1 VALARSLMRSDA
13 DLLILDEPS
22 SGLDAEAESR
32 IHASLARVR
41 QGRTGLLISHR
52 LSTLRAADR
61 ILVLANGRIIESGS
75 HDELMAAGGDYARL
89 FTLQASG
96 YQLAPS

>member
-1 VALARSLMRSDA
+1 
-13 DLLILDEPS
+13 
-22 SGLDAEAESR
+22 
-32 IHASLARVR
+32 
-41 QGRTGLLISHR
+41 LISHR

-96 YQLAPS
+96 YQLTPS